1 MRLAGVGGWQRRP
14 ANQKAPCRS
23 GRVAVRQTRRAKRHG
38 REAKD
43 HAVPHAGGPPGTAW
57 GQRDGGKLSVTR
69 STAGAPVWAAGK
81 TAAKRRHEDS
91 TRRAPE
97 SRRRPALPFASESPI
112 NPQSGTNFI
121 ITPTVYEA
129 EAPGP
134 GRAGRRHRRLVS
146 PTRDARTGRF
156 TDAGCAGV
164 ENACCKGDR
173 GPRNDATAPH
183 GHGQLA
189 AGQAPGGGPL
199 PPGPGEGCPG
209 HPGWHEQRARS
220 SAGGDTPGLAC
231 ALPGLRGETE
241 AGGGAD
247 RRQRRAKRA
256 APRLSPNTPRRLHSA
271 RVTLDARSSRAP
283 GGDGKYSE
291 LPKPRR
297 GNALPR
303 SQGVAGRP
311 ARGRMPASPARL
323 SHAEGAGPSQR
334 APLRV
339 TGAGV

>member
-1 MRLAGVGGWQRRP
+1 M
-14 ANQKAPCRS
+14 
-23 GRVAVRQTRRAKRHG
+23 RQTRRAKRHG

-146 PTRDARTGRF
+146 PTRDAWTGRF
-156 TDAGCAGV
+156 TDAGCARV

-173 GPRNDATAPH
+173 GPRNDATAAQ

-189 AGQAPGGGPL
+189 AGLAPGGGPL
-199 PPGPGEGCPG
+199 PPGSGAGCPG

-241 AGGGAD
+241 DGGGGGD

-256 APRLSPNTPRRLHSA
+256 APPAQPEHPAAPPQCPRHS
-271 RVTLDARSSRAP
+271 RCP
-283 GGDGKYSE
+283 QQ
-291 LPKPRR
+291 PR
-297 GNALPR
+297 
-303 SQGVAGRP
+303 AGR
-311 ARGRMPASPARL
+311 
-323 SHAEGAGPSQR
+323 
-334 APLRV
+334 
-339 TGAGV
+339 

>member
-1 MRLAGVGGWQRRP
+1 M
-14 ANQKAPCRS
+14 
-23 GRVAVRQTRRAKRHG
+23 RQTRRAKRHG

-81 TAAKRRHEDS
+81 TAAKRRHEES

-97 SRRRPALPFASESPI
+97 SRRHPALPFASESPI

-146 PTRDARTGRF
+146 STGRF

-173 GPRNDATAPH
+173 GPRNDTTAPH

-189 AGQAPGGGPL
+189 VGQAPGGGPL
-199 PPGPGEGCPG
+199 PPGPGAGCPG
-209 HPGWHEQRARS
+209 HPRWHEQRARS

-241 AGGGAD
+241 DGGGGGQTTAKGEAGGPPA
-247 RRQRRAKRA
+247 QPEHPA
-256 APRLSPNTPRRLHSA
+256 APPQCPRHS
-271 RVTLDARSSRAP
+271 RCP
-283 GGDGKYSE
+283 QQ
-291 LPKPRR
+291 PR
-297 GNALPR
+297 
-303 SQGVAGRP
+303 AGR
-311 ARGRMPASPARL
+311 
-323 SHAEGAGPSQR
+323 
-334 APLRV
+334 
-339 TGAGV
+339 

>member
-1 MRLAGVGGWQRRP
+1 M
-14 ANQKAPCRS
+14 
-23 GRVAVRQTRRAKRHG
+23 
-38 REAKD
+38 
-43 HAVPHAGGPPGTAW
+43 
-57 GQRDGGKLSVTR
+57 
-69 STAGAPVWAAGK
+69 
-81 TAAKRRHEDS
+81 
-91 TRRAPE
+91 
-97 SRRRPALPFASESPI
+97 
-112 NPQSGTNFI
+112 
-121 ITPTVYEA
+121 
-129 EAPGP
+129 
-134 GRAGRRHRRLVS
+134 S
-146 PTRDARTGRF
+146 PTRDAWTGRF

-189 AGQAPGGGPL
+189 VGQAPGGGPL
-199 PPGPGEGCPG
+199 PPGPGAGCPG
-209 HPGWHEQRARS
+209 HPRWHEQRARS
-220 SAGGDTPGLAC
+220 GAGRDTPGLAC

-241 AGGGAD
+241 DGGGRD

-283 GGDGKYSE
+283 GGDSKYSE

-339 TGAGV
+339 TGAGM